1 MTTRR
6 SFTKALALSPFIL
19 PQLPGAFAQAKFPS
33 KPVQML
39 VGFPPGQTSDIGA
52 RLMAKQMSE
61 VLKQTVYVENKPGAA
76 TIIAHQALKAAPPD
90 GYTIAYSSTG
100 PLAINPTLYKKLPY
114 DPQADFDSVAM
125 LYEAPMFF
133 VTHKNMP
140 VNNFQE
146 AVAYIKANPGK
157 VEYGSGG
164 SGLTVHITTELLKKE
179 AGLDMLH
186 VPYKGAPAM
195 ITDLIAGRVQF
206 AFEVT
211 SAILPFAEFGASE
224 IARCRQSEAYARRAE
239 CSDAARA
246 GADRL
251 RIDHMGCAAGAEGNA
266 EGGDQ
271 DPERGCEHRPQDQG
285 IGRVLCPHRV
295 IADGR
300 HARGV
305 RSIHQARTRK
315 VGAGHHRIG
324 RAGGL
329 TSPC

>member
-211 SAILPFAEFGASE
+211 SAILPFAESGQVKLLGVASLKRTPAAPNIPTLHE
-224 IARCRQSEAYARRAE
+224 QGLTGFESTTWGVLLAPKGTPKEAIRILNEAANIGLKTKESEEFYVRTG
-239 CSDAARA
+239 SSP
-246 GADRL
+246 
-251 RIDHMGCAAGAEGNA
+251 MGGTPEACAAFIKREREKWAPVIIASGAQV
-266 EGGDQ
+266 D
-271 DPERGCEHRPQDQG
+271 
-285 IGRVLCPHRV
+285 
-295 IADGR
+295 
-300 HARGV
+300 
-305 RSIHQARTRK
+305 
-315 VGAGHHRIG
+315 
-324 RAGGL
+324 
-329 TSPC
+329 